1 MCLVSGGIGRACAQ
15 FMGYEVEGE
24 GAGLT
29 APSPRAAGLALAL
42 SSPGRGPGYSI
53 SGPHGLWALAGAV
66 WGLRGRGWALGL
78 AESPSAF
85 RSSAIWGQWP
95 PEVLV
100 TPQSCGRV
108 WRTEPPCPGA
118 CSL

>member
-1 MCLVSGGIGRACAQ
+1 
-15 FMGYEVEGE
+15 MGCEVEGE
-24 GAGLT
+24 GVGLT

-42 SSPGRGPGYSI
+42 SSPGRGPGHSI
-53 SGPHGLWALAGAV
+53 SGPHGRWALAGAV

-78 AESPSAF
+78 AESPSAS
-85 RSSAIWGQWP
+85 RSCAIWDQWP

-108 WRTEPPCPGA
+108 WRTEPPLSW
-118 CSL
+118 SLQPLNVGRAL